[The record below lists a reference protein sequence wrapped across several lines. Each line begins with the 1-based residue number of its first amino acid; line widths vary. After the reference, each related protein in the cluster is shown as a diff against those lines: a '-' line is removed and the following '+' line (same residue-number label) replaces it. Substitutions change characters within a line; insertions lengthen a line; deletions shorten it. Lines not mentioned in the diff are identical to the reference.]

1 MLNDKRLLKVDA
13 EKIRN
18 LLTSQQSDLI
28 SDGAASLILKVSKF
42 MNKWWAVLDSNQRPP
57 QCQCDALPSAPTAL
71 KKVYS
76 NIKSTK
82 NEKNVMLPLVKQFTE
97 FFHSAESSAPT
108 ALKNVYSNIKSTKN
122 ERM

>member
-1 MLNDKRLLKVDA
+1 MNDKRLLKVDA

-18 LLTSQQSDLI
+18 LLPSQQSDLI
-28 SDGAASLILKVSKF
+28 SDGAASSKKDLPLTSSDIISERAASLILKVYNS

-82 NEKNVMLPLVKQFTE
+82 NEKNVMLPLVK
-97 FFHSAESSAPT
+97 
-108 ALKNVYSNIKSTKN
+108 
-122 ERM
+122 

>member
-1 MLNDKRLLKVDA
+1 MQYVLNDKRLLKVDA

-18 LLTSQQSDLI
+18 LLWGSSDLISEGDQASSKKDLLTSQQSDLI

-71 KKVYS
+71 KKF
-76 NIKSTK
+76 I
-82 NEKNVMLPLVKQFTE
+82 Q
-97 FFHSAESSAPT
+97 
-108 ALKNVYSNIKSTKN
+108 I
-122 ERM
+122 